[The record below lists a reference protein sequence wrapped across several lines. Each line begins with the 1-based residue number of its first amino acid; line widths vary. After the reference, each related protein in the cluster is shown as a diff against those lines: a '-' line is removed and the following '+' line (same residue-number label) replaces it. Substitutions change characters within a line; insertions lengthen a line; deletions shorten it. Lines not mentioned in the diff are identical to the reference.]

1 MTDSLLLRVT
11 RIRREAPEV
20 LSFELCDRLGRELP
34 AYEPGAHLDIDLP
47 NGLRRSYSL
56 LDDSR
61 GQRCGVYS
69 IAVRREASSRGAS
82 AWFHDAA
89 RVGAT
94 LRAGLPRSGFEL
106 ADSSGHAL
114 LVAGGIGITP
124 MLSMLAARTRLARS
138 WELHYSYPTRRQAAF
153 VGRLR
158 ELQACSGGL
167 GRLALHASRERHSR
181 LDVGALLKDLAPQ
194 AHAYCCGPAGL
205 IDGFVAAAAGR
216 AADTVHV
223 ERFQAE
229 PSAAAGGFEVELARS
244 GRRIPVAPGSSL
256 LDALLDAGVGLNF
269 SCTQG
274 VCGTC
279 RIGVLAGIPDHR
291 DSCLTQDERDA
302 NDVVIACCSGARSAS
317 LVLDL

>member
-1 MTDSLLLRVT
+1 MTDCLLLCVT
-11 RIRREAPEV
+11 EIRREAPEV
-20 LSFELCDRLGRELP
+20 LRFELRDRLGRELP

-56 LDDSR
+56 LGDAR

-69 IAVRREASSRGAS
+69 IAVQRESASRGAS

-94 LRAGLPRSGFEL
+94 LRAGLPCNGFDL
-106 ADSSGHAL
+106 ADSPEHAL
-114 LVAGGIGITP
+114 FVAGGIGITP
-124 MLSMLAARTRLARS
+124 LLSMLAARTRLGRP
-138 WELHYSYPTRRQAAF
+138 WELHYSYATRRQAAF
-153 VGRLR
+153 VDRLR
-158 ELQACSGGL
+158 DLQARSGGL
-167 GRLALHASRERHSR
+167 GRVALHASRERKAR
-181 LDVGALLKDLAPQ
+181 LDVGALLKGLAPR
-194 AHAYCCGPAGL
+194 AHVYCCGPASL
-205 IDGFVAAAAGR
+205 IDAFVAAAAGR

-229 PSAAAGGFEVELARS
+229 HGAAAGGFEVELARS
-244 GRRIPVAPGSSL
+244 GRRIAVAPGSSR
-256 LDALLDAGVGLNF
+256 LDALLDAGLGLSF